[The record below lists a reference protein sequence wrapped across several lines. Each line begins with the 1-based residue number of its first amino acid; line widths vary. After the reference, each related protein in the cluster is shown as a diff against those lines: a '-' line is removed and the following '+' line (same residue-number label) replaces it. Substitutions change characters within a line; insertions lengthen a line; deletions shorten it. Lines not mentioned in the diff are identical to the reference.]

1 MAFKLTNF
9 GSEVANAK
17 SILGGVCYY
26 RYFNADDDTITT
38 AGYFPSNLGLKVG
51 DRICVIP
58 ATLTQK
64 DVWYGVSAVSEGVVT
79 VAALVDAEADNE
91 EA

>member
-1 MAFKLTNF
+1 MAFAIKNF

-26 RYFNADDDTITT
+26 RFFNAEGDTITT
-38 AGYFPSNLGLKVG
+38 AGYFPSNLGLKLG

-58 ATLTQK
+58 ADLT
-64 DVWYGVSAVSEGVVT
+64 DPDAWYYVSDITAGVVT
-79 VAALVDAEADNE
+79 VAAFA
-91 EA
+91 

>member
-1 MAFKLTNF
+1 MAFVLKNF
-9 GSEVANAK
+9 GAEVANAK

-26 RYFNADDDTITT
+26 RYFNASGDILTT

-58 ATLTQK
+58 QTLTQK
-64 DVWYGVSAVSEGVVT
+64 DVWYGVSAVAADGKVT
-79 VAALVDAEADNE
+79 VAELA
-91 EA
+91 

>member
-1 MAFKLTNF
+1 MAFTLKNF

-26 RYFNADDDTITT
+26 RYFNADGDTITT
-38 AGYFPSNLGLKVG
+38 AGYFPSNLGLKEG

-58 ATLTQK
+58 DDLSNA
-64 DVWYGVSAVSEGVVT
+64 DVWYYVSDVTDGVVT
-79 VAALVDAEADNE
+79 VAALS
-91 EA
+91 

>member
-1 MAFKLTNF
+1 MAFVLKNF
-9 GSEVANAK
+9 GAEVANAK

-26 RYFNADDDTITT
+26 RYFNASGDTLTT

-58 ATLTQK
+58 QTLTQK
-64 DVWYGVSAVSEGVVT
+64 DAWYGVSAVAADGKVT
-79 VAALVDAEADNE
+79 VAELA
-91 EA
+91 

>member
-1 MAFKLTNF
+1 MAFALKNF

-26 RYFNADDDTITT
+26 RFFNADGDTITT
-38 AGYFPSNLGLKVG
+38 AGYFPGNLGLKEG

-58 ATLTQK
+58 DDLSNADTWYYVS
-64 DVWYGVSAVSEGVVT
+64 DVTDGVVT
-79 VAALVDAEADNE
+79 VAALS
-91 EA
+91 

>member
-1 MAFKLTNF
+1 MAFEIKNF

-26 RYFNADDDTITT
+26 RYFNAEGDTLTT
-38 AGYFPSNLGLKVG
+38 AGYFPGNLGLKVG

-58 ATLTQK
+58 DDLTDP
-64 DVWYGVSAVSEGVVT
+64 DVWYYVSDVTDGVVT
-79 VAALVDAEADNE
+79 VAAFA
-91 EA
+91 

>member
-26 RYFNADDDTITT
+26 RYFDADGDILTS

-58 ATLTQK
+58 ADLTDP
-64 DVWYGVSAVSEGVVT
+64 DVWYYVSAVTDGVVT
-79 VAALVDAEADNE
+79 VAAFA
-91 EA
+91 

>member
-1 MAFKLTNF
+1 MAFKLENF

-26 RYFNADDDTITT
+26 RYFNADGDTLTT
-38 AGYFPSNLGLKVG
+38 AGYFPGNLGLKVG

-58 ATLTQK
+58 ATLSNA
-64 DVWYGVSAVSEGVVT
+64 DAWYYVSAVSGSTVT
-79 VAALVDAEADNE
+79 VTAFA
-91 EA
+91 

>member
-1 MAFKLTNF
+1 MAFTLKNF

-26 RYFNADDDTITT
+26 RYFNADGDTITT

-58 ATLTQK
+58 DDLSNA
-64 DVWYGVSAVSEGVVT
+64 DVWYYVSDVTDGVVT
-79 VAALVDAEADNE
+79 VAALS
-91 EA
+91 

>member
-1 MAFKLTNF
+1 MAFKLENF

-17 SILGGVCYY
+17 SIIGGVCYY
-26 RYFNADDDTITT
+26 RYYNAGGDTITT

-58 ATLTQK
+58 ATLANV
-64 DVWYGVSAVSEGVVT
+64 DVWYGVSAISAGVVT
-79 VAALVDAEADNE
+79 VAALTTPQA
-91 EA
+91 

>member
-17 SILGGVCYY
+17 SILGGVSYY
-26 RYFNADDDTITT
+26 RYFNEGGDTLTT
-38 AGYFPSNLGLKVG
+38 AGYFPSDLGLKVG

-58 ATLTQK
+58 ATLSSL
-64 DVWYGVSAVSEGVVT
+64 DVWYYVSDITDGVVT
-79 VAALVDAEADNE
+79 VAALS
-91 EA
+91 

>member
-1 MAFKLTNF
+1 MAFNIKNF

-26 RYFNADDDTITT
+26 RYFNADGDTITT
-38 AGYFPSNLGLKVG
+38 AGYFPGKLGLKEG

-58 ATLTQK
+58 ATLSNADTWYYVS
-64 DVWYGVSAVSEGVVT
+64 DVTDGVVT
-79 VAALVDAEADNE
+79 VAALS
-91 EA
+91 

>member
-1 MAFKLTNF
+1 MAFKIENF

-26 RYFNADDDTITT
+26 RYFNADGDTLTT
-38 AGYFPSNLGLKVG
+38 AGYFPGNLGLKAG

-58 ATLTQK
+58 ATLSNA
-64 DVWYGVSAVSEGVVT
+64 DAWYYVASVSAGVVT
-79 VAALVDAEADNE
+79 VAALS
-91 EA
+91 

>member
-1 MAFKLTNF
+1 MAFKLANF

-26 RYFNADDDTITT
+26 RYFNADGDTLTT
-38 AGYFPSNLGLKVG
+38 AGYFPSNLGLKAG

-58 ATLTQK
+58 ADLTK
-64 DVWYGVSAVSEGVVT
+64 LDVWYGVSSVADGVVT
-79 VAALVDAEADNE
+79 VAALEAEGD
-91 EA
+91 

>member
-1 MAFKLTNF
+1 MAFKIENF

-26 RYFNADDDTITT
+26 RYFNADGDTLTT
-38 AGYFPSNLGLKVG
+38 AGYFPGNLGLKVG

-58 ATLTQK
+58 ATLSNA
-64 DVWYGVSAVSEGVVT
+64 DAWYYVSAVSGSTVT
-79 VAALVDAEADNE
+79 VTAFA
-91 EA
+91 